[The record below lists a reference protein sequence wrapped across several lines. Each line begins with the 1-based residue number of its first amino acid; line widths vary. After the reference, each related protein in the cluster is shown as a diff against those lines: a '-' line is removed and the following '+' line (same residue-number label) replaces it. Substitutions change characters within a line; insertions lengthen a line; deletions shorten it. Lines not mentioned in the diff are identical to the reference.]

1 MAQRNLVSLE
11 ERPLRALLTVE
22 TFEILIFIADLNRNS
37 MRYFPSDM
45 KET

>member
-11 ERPLRALLTVE
+11 ERPLRAPFTVE
-22 TFEILIFIADLNRNS
+22 AFEFLIFIADLNRNS

-45 KET
+45 KER